1 MILLFY
7 LSNTRENCPYLDGN
21 RDCNWIQIL
30 QYLYH
35 DSKSHYDRTKEDW
48 RRQTNIFI
56 KSQKIIINL
65 FLFLWGQNNHFQKFT
80 KFILVFYVFIQ
91 MERNLTSKTFYTLLN
106 FNNWYLSSLSKFAKT
121 VIGIHRTVISI
132 WCKHSC
138 SRTTVKSVATYKPRI
153 HGIDK
158 PNLF

>member
-121 VIGIHRTVISI
+121 VMSIFRALTGIKS
-132 WCKHSC
+132 KHSG
-138 SRTTVKSVATYKPRI
+138 SSITTWTTSTTKP
-153 HGIDK
+153 K
-158 PNLF
+158 V